1 MFKLL
6 KAKKHKISNQIDTTK
21 LPDHIGIIMDGNG
34 RWAKERGL
42 PRSAGHAMG
51 AKVLEQITRAAG
63 NIGIKYL
70 TVYAF
75 STENWARPKE
85 EVDALMKL
93 IGEYLD
99 DYMRIIGDE
108 DMRVRFIGSKT
119 GLTDEIIRKMQV
131 VEESTKDN
139 NSITLSIALNY
150 GGREEIV
157 SSVKKIAN
165 DIQNGKISS
174 DDIDEKLISSN
185 MYTSYMPD
193 PDFIIRPSGEQR
205 LSNFLLWQSAYS
217 EFWYSDINWPDFTR
231 EDLERAII
239 DYQNRNRRFGG
250 V

>member
-1 MFKLL
+1 MFNFL
-6 KAKKHKISNQIDTTK
+6 KSKKHSKQESIDPQK
-21 LPDHIGIIMDGNG
+21 LPVHIGIIMDGNG

-75 STENWARPKE
+75 STENWSRPKD

-99 DYMRIIGDE
+99 DYRRIIGDE
-108 DMRVRFIGSKT
+108 DMRVRFVGSKD
-119 GLTDEIIRKMQV
+119 GLTPDIINKMKI
-131 VEESTKDN
+131 VEDSTKDN
-139 NSITLSIALNY
+139 KSITLNIALNY

-157 SSVKKIAN
+157 SSVKKIAK
-165 DIQNGKISS
+165 DVTEGKISI
-174 DDIDEKLISSN
+174 DDISEQLVSDNL
-185 MYTSYMPD
+185 YTNYMPD

-217 EFWYSDINWPDFTR
+217 EFWYSDINWPDFTKA
-231 EDLERAII
+231 DLERAII

>member
-1 MFKLL
+1 MLNLL
-6 KAKKHKISNQIDTTK
+6 KKKNAKFSDKIDPER
-21 LPDHIGIIMDGNG
+21 LPVHIGIIMDGNG
-34 RWAKERGL
+34 RWAKKRGL
-42 PRSAGHAMG
+42 PRSAGHSMG

-75 STENWARPKE
+75 STENWARPKD

-93 IGEYLD
+93 ISEYLD
-99 DYMRIIGDE
+99 DYKKIIGDD
-108 DMRVRFIGSKT
+108 DMRVRFIGSRR
-119 GLTDEIIRKMQV
+119 GLTDEIIQKMNV
-131 VEESTKDN
+131 VEEATKDN
-139 NSITLSIALNY
+139 KSVTLTIALNY

-157 SSVKKIAN
+157 NSVKAIAKSVQSG
-165 DIQNGKISS
+165 DVSV
-174 DDIDEKLISSN
+174 DDINEKMLCDN
-185 MYTSYMPD
+185 MYTHFMPD

-217 EFWYSDINWPDFTR
+217 EFWYSNINWPDFKR